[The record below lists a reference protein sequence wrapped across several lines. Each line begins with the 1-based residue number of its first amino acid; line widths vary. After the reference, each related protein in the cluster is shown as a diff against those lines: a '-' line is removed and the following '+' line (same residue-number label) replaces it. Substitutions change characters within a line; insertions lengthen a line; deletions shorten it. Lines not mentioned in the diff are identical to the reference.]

1 MAAQNGPLELTD
13 LGLTGVDFKVR
24 FAGESDSESVYQPAL
39 VRLGLK
45 GIFLHWPDP
54 PADLEK
60 LHVEWADCPF
70 TPEPFRCECRVV
82 ETTGEGLQV
91 NLDGLTPAA
100 MKEWFERIS
109 ALASQREPDSAL
121 TTSRLYTGATVVSAG
136 GLFCGA
142 LAILLPILSS
152 GQWWIDVISKGLLL
166 VMVSSIAGFA
176 WIRFLA
182 GRAEVRAIRQS
193 PG

>member
-1 MAAQNGPLELTD
+1 MAPPNGLLELVD
-13 LGLTGVDFKVR
+13 LGLGRVDLKVR
-24 FAGESDSESVYQPAL
+24 FAGESESESVYRPAF
-39 VRLGLK
+39 VRLGPQ
-45 GIFLHWPDP
+45 GMFLHWPSP
-54 PADLEK
+54 PSDLK
-60 LHVEWADCPF
+60 AVSVEWSDCPF
-70 TPEPFRCECRVV
+70 TPGPFGCECKVL

-91 NLDGLTPAA
+91 KLDGPVPAA
-100 MKEWFERIS
+100 MQEWFERIS

-121 TTSRLYTGATVVSAG
+121 QTSKLYTGATVVSAG

-152 GQWWIDVISKGLLL
+152 GQWWIDALSKVLLL

-176 WIRFLA
+176 WIRWLA
-182 GRAEVRAIRQS
+182 GRAEVRAIRQN